1 MSHKCGCNSRRN
13 NKCNN
18 NRGNESGFGFGLGE
32 GNCGI
37 SPCCI
42 IIALAIFFSG
52 RNRC

>member
-1 MSHKCGCNSRRN
+1 MSHKCSCNNR
-13 NKCNN
+13 CNN
-18 NRGNESGFGFGLGE
+18 NRGNDYESGFGLGG
-32 GNCGI
+32 GNCCI